1 MTLLH
6 YIQAFLKDKAPAL
19 ARVCNASNPILNS
32 RDLILFFAKN
42 KDLESFS
49 PYYISK

>member
-1 MTLLH
+1 MIFLH
-6 YIQAFLKDKAPAL
+6 YIQAFLRDKAPAL
-19 ARVCNASNPILNS
+19 ARVCNASNPILNN
-32 RDLILFFAKN
+32 RDLILFFSKN

>member
-1 MTLLH
+1 MTSFH
-6 YIQAFLKDKAPAL
+6 YIQVFLKDKAPAL

-32 RDLILFFAKN
+32 RDLILFFSKN